1 MAFDLIGILSFLAD
15 LAPLVFLILNRKLLK
30 HRILLMLFIW
40 SVISVAADLLV
51 VVLNDA
57 QREMVAFFSIL
68 VEVLF
73 VCGFYF
79 VIANGRKSQWLYAG
93 AGILFAIISIYD
105 ISAYPLNGFRYWL
118 AASAAILTMLL
129 SLFVFMD
136 FFKIYTNSFLLDNF
150 QIWIPLAYMIYAA
163 GNLFLFASTEHFSN
177 IFANAGV
184 WNIFFVA
191 NIFKNAFFFR
201 ALLVARKPEK
211 KNRSLADLDERN
223 AAIGYL

>member
-1 MAFDLIGILSFLAD
+1 MTFDSLGILSFLAD
-15 LAPLVFLILNRKLLK
+15 LAPFIFLLLNRKLL
-30 HRILLMLFIW
+30 RNRTLMLVFAW
-40 SVISVAADLLV
+40 SVLSVAADLLV

-57 QREMVAFFSIL
+57 EREMVAFFSIL
-68 VEVLF
+68 IEVLF

-79 VIANGRKSQWLYAG
+79 SIAWKRKTQIIYVA
-93 AGILFAIISIYD
+93 AAVLFAAVSIYD
-105 ISAYPLNGFRYWL
+105 ISVNPLNGFRYWL

-136 FFKIYTNSFLLDNF
+136 FFKMYQNSFLLDNF

-163 GNLFLFASTEHFSN
+163 GNLFLFASTDRFSN

-191 NIFKNAFFFR
+191 NIFKNAFFFK
-201 ALLVARKPEK
+201 AIMVAKKPEK
-211 KNRSLADLDERN
+211 KRFLYPA
-223 AAIGYL
+223 